1 MKAIKQVRA
10 GILYRGPSRID
21 GAPIVVIGVWP
32 ASGVTNRKTGR
43 MVQTFI
49 LRADMSP
56 VAAIRAAADRSIC
69 GDCRHRSVD
78 GGFSD
83 RSCYV
88 NVGQAPTSVYRAFV
102 RGSYPMLSAADIR
115 ELGRGRMVRLGTY
128 GDPAAAPAEVWR
140 DLVSGAIGHTGY
152 SHQWRAEFAQDLRAL
167 CMASVDNASELE
179 QARAAGWRTFRV
191 RTESETLAPLEFACP
206 ASAEAGKKV
215 LCIQCKACDGTES
228 NRKGSPAIIAHGA
241 FARRFALNQSRV

>member
-1 MKAIKQVRA
+1 MNEATLIMLRDERRADYLAEEKRAQLEDIRMTIKAPKQTRA

-21 GAPIVVIGVWP
+21 GAPIVVIGVFP
-32 ASGVTNRKTGR
+32 AGSVTNAKTGR

-49 LRADMSP
+49 LRDDMSP
-56 VAAIRAAADRSIC
+56 IQAIQSAADSSIC
-69 GDCRHRSVD
+69 GSCRHRDPS
-78 GGFSD
+78 GGFAN

-88 NVGQAPTSVYRAFV
+88 NIGQAPTSVYRAFA

-128 GDPAAAPAEVWR
+128 GDPAAAPVEVWR

-167 CMASVDNASELE
+167 CMASVDSALELE
-179 QARAAGWRTFRV
+179 EARAAGWRTR
-191 RTESETLAPLEFACP
+191 RRRSRRRCAC
-206 ASAEAGKKV
+206 
-215 LCIQCKACDGTES
+215 
-228 NRKGSPAIIAHGA
+228 SPT
-241 FARRFALNQSRV
+241 RCRPT

>member
-1 MKAIKQVRA
+1 MKAITQTRA

-32 ASGVTNRKTGR
+32 AGSVTNAKTGR

-49 LRADMSP
+49 LRADQSP
-56 VAAIRAAADRSIC
+56 IEAIQSAADSSIC
-69 GDCRHRSVD
+69 GSCRHRD
-78 GGFSD
+78 PAGGFAN

-88 NVGQAPTSVYRAFV
+88 NIGQAPTSVYRAFI
-102 RGSYPMLSAADIR
+102 RGSYPVLSAAKIR
-115 ELGRGRMVRLGTY
+115 ELGTGRMVRLGTY

-152 SHQWRAEFAQDLRAL
+152 THQWRAEFSLDLRAL
-167 CMASVDNASELE
+167 CMASVDSARELE
-179 QARAAGWRTFRV
+179 DARAAGWRTFRV
-191 RTESETLAPLEFACP
+191 RTESEALAPLEFACP

-215 LCIQCKACDGTES
+215 LCIECKACNGSTG
-228 NRKGSPAIIAHGA
+228 RKGSPAIIAHGA